1 MAKIKISELAT
12 ELGCE
17 GKALLSFLQ
26 EKGIEAKRSNS
37 SIDDNEAEI
46 ARNHFGKKNASSNAN
61 KDAQPAKTDAPAK
74 GNADQGAAGD
84 APKKKKKIVFLH
96 GEKII

>member
-26 EKGIEAKRSNS
+26 DKGIEAKRSNS

-46 ARNHFGKKNASSNAN
+46 QSQTTETPVRIR
-61 KDAQPAKTDAPAK
+61 
-74 GNADQGAAGD
+74 AGRRGIRQF
-84 APKKKKKIVFLH
+84 K
-96 GEKII
+96 EKFRL

>member
-1 MAKIKISELAT
+1 MAKIKISELAI
-12 ELGCE
+12 ELGCD

-46 ARNHFGKKNASSNAN
+46 ARNHFGKNNALFWRKTICDKGIIPMAD
-61 KDAQPAKTDAPAK
+61 KDILSELSEI
-74 GNADQGAAGD
+74 ADLKDLRVMAID
-84 APKKKKKIVFLH
+84 PI
-96 GEKII
+96 